1 MKKKRIILGLSLLC
15 AGFALSSCVMSE
27 KSNASNS
34 KTSLPTEVSSSG
46 VNEAST
52 SGETPSQSS
61 ATPSQSNQST
71 SADNTSINST
81 TGMATQSIPTST
93 TNNQPQATST
103 TNQATPTTSTSS
115 QTAPTTSASSQTT
128 PTTSSSSNQTTPTT
142 STTNQPVTPT
152 STSTYTQS
160 SDTSVINILK
170 SGGDQECVYAEFTG
184 VSSASSY
191 NVYVKSSTD
200 SNYTKID
207 QQLVRKYSSGIEY
220 YRFDAVGIKSGTYS
234 FKIVPVSNGNEDSAK
249 AVTKDNI
256 SVVSYDRTGFAFSNL
271 AGHNGEAPG
280 AYKNDGTL
288 KSNAHVIYL
297 TETNKSTVKATVAG
311 TEYTGIVN
319 ITQAIKTKNTT
330 EPYAIR
336 VIGKLNYE
344 GTVCSDMSKWYAMGC
359 KDASNIT
366 VEGIGND
373 AVMYGGGVGF
383 NKCKSIE
390 VRNLGFI
397 EWGKG
402 NSDSDAVQFQGS
414 EHVWVHDNDIFYG
427 HKASG
432 DQAKGDG
439 SVDLKDDTKY
449 MTVSYNHFWD
459 SGKMSLCGMK
469 SESGENY
476 ISYHHNWFDHSD
488 SRHPRIR
495 TMTVHVYNNYYDG
508 VSKYGVGAVLSA
520 QCFAE
525 GNYFRNCKDPF
536 LVGGY
541 GTDGK
546 ASKSTFSGETKG
558 FIKAY
563 NNHIEGATSLLY
575 ANVGTGV
582 AGSTGAGTKDNSD
595 AYLASSRDEV
605 ISNEYTNGVAYSN
618 FDTKVDLG
626 VTASEVESP
635 EDAKTT
641 VMQYSGRVTGG
652 DISYSFNNSTA
663 DTSYDID
670 NTLSALLIAYTSK
683 MVSVQGIEGSSSVT
697 PAPTPTPTETT
708 GAEVNAL
715 IEALPAASA
724 VTASD
729 RSAID
734 AAKSAYDS
742 LSTKEKAN
750 VTSDNV
756 TKLNACVSALQS
768 LPQSAETL
776 TFSSGSSG
784 DNSFFTVSGN
794 LKSGVD
800 SKTYNGTTY
809 TSALKMESSTRITF
823 TTTQTTTITIVT
835 DTASKKIKINDK
847 NYTTDSNGVVVID
860 NFAAGAVTIVKG
872 DSMNV
877 YTIIVE

>member
-15 AGFALSSCVMSE
+15 AGIALSSCRMNGNGNGTN
-27 KSNASNS
+27 SN
-34 KTSLPTEVSSSG
+34 TSLPTEISSSG
-46 VNEAST
+46 SNAEGT
-52 SGETPSQSS
+52 SSVTPSAS
-61 ATPSQSNQST
+61 SQSTN
-71 SADNTSINST
+71 INST
-81 TGMATQSIPTST
+81 SNNPDTST
-93 TNNQPQATST
+93 NVASSSAQDT
-103 TNQATPTTSTSS
+103 TPTSTSS
-115 QTAPTTSASSQTT
+115 QTTPTISTSAQTAPTTSR
-128 PTTSSSSNQTTPTT
+128 SSNQTTPTT
-142 STTNQPVTPT
+142 STTTQTVTPT
-152 STSTYTQS
+152 STSTYTQPA
-160 SDTSVINILK
+160 DTSVINILK
-170 SGGDQECVYAEFTG
+170 SGGDQECLYAEFTG

-200 SNYTKID
+200 SSYTKID
-207 QQLVRKYSSGIEY
+207 QQLVRIYNNGIEY

-234 FKIVPVSNGNEDSAK
+234 FKIVPVTNGTENDAK
-249 AVTKDNI
+249 TVTKDNI
-256 SVVSYDRTGFAFSNL
+256 AVVSYDRTGFAFSEL

-288 KSNAHVIYL
+288 KANAHVIYL

-311 TEYTGIVN
+311 TEYTGIAN

-575 ANVGTGV
+575 ANVGSGV
-582 AGSTGAGTKDNSD
+582 AGSTGAGSKDNAD

-605 ISNEYTNGVAYSN
+605 ISSEYTNGVQYSN
-618 FDTKVDLG
+618 FDTRVDLG
-626 VTASEVESP
+626 VTASDVQSP
-635 EDAKTT
+635 DDAKAT
-641 VMQYSGRVTGG
+641 VMQYSGRVSGG
-652 DISYSFNNSTA
+652 DISYTFNNSTA

-697 PAPTPTPTETT
+697 PAPTPTPTEST

-715 IEALPAASA
+715 IEALPASSQ
-724 VTASD
+724 VTAAN
-729 RSAID
+729 RSAIE
-734 AAKSAYDS
+734 AAKTSYDALSAE
-742 LSTKEKAN
+742 EKAN
-750 VTSDNV
+750 VTSANV
-756 TKLNACVSALQS
+756 QKLTDCLEALAN
-768 LPQSAETL
+768 LPQESVQL
-776 TFSSGSSG
+776 TFGASGAICSNS
-784 DNSFFTVSGN
+784 SFFTIAGSYK
-794 LKSGVD
+794 KSGDIANTSSIKETYTYALKLD
-800 SKTYNGTTY
+800 SKG
-809 TSALKMESSTRITF
+809 SITF
-823 TTTQTTTITIVT
+823 TLNQATTIKVLASTKASDGSIAIGDNKT
-835 DTASKKIKINDK
+835 QALTATPAEYEIEL
-847 NYTTDSNGVVVID
+847 
-860 NFAAGAVTIVKG
+860 AAGT
-872 DSMNV
+872 
-877 YTIIVE
+877 YTIKQKKGECYIFYVNVE